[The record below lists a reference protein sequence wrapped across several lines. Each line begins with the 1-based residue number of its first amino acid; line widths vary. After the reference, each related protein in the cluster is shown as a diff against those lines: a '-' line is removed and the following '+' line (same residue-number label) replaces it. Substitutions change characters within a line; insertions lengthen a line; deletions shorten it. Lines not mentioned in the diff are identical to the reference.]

1 MIPIPF
7 PGGHVIQLGFAGGPL
22 VVGLVL
28 GRLGRTGPVVWT
40 MSSNASL
47 TLRQLGILFFLAAV
61 GTRAGGSF
69 VHTLSHQGVS
79 LLLAGMLITALS
91 AGTVLILARKLFHLD
106 AISSYGILAG
116 IHTQP
121 AALAFASA
129 HTGSENTNI
138 SYAAVYPVALI
149 AKIIIAQVLI
159 GL

>member
-1 MIPIPF
+1 
-7 PGGHVIQLGFAGGPL
+7 
-22 VVGLVL
+22 
-28 GRLGRTGPVVWT
+28 
-40 MSSNASL
+40 
-47 TLRQLGILFFLAAV
+47 
-61 GTRAGGSF
+61 
-69 VHTLSHQGVS
+69 
-79 LLLAGMLITALS
+79 MLITSLS

-149 AKIIIAQVLI
+149 AKIVIAQVLI